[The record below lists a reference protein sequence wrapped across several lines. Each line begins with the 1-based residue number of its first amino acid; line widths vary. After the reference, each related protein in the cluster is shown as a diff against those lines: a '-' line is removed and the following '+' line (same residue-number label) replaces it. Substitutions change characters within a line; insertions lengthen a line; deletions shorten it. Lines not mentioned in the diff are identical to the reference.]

1 MAKLIKRF
9 DKTICL
15 FKFFRNFAKNF
26 RTRALLNS
34 IIIQIGIYGKDIKGS
49 GISLS

>member
-1 MAKLIKRF
+1 MAKIIKRF

-15 FKFFRNFAKNF
+15 FKFFRNFAKIL
-26 RTRALLNS
+26 RTRTLLDS
-34 IIIQIGIYGKDIKGS
+34 IIIQIGIYGKDFKGS

>member
-15 FKFFRNFAKNF
+15 FKFFRNFAKIFENK
-26 RTRALLNS
+26 S
-34 IIIQIGIYGKDIKGS
+34 IT
-49 GISLS
+49 